1 MKIQSHDINGYPL
14 NIDFSNFYISKEVFI
29 DMPSHMAYLGIDY
42 TRYMISNWGRIFNKD
57 TNNYIPRDL
66 MIKNN
71 EYRRICLKGLNGNDI
86 FISMHRLMGCVY
98 FGIQVISNW
107 YVINHKD
114 GVKWHNELYN
124 LEWVTSSEN
133 IKHADK
139 NGLIA
144 RPSGEH
150 NGNANLSD
158 EQYHRICQLTQ
169 DGYKASEINKIMNC
183 GIDITNIAQKIRTG
197 TSETIISSQ
206 YDFSNIPKNRYTKF
220 NINDIPKIC
229 KMLENKCSYSEILNS
244 LGYNTKSID
253 IEELKN
259 LKNKL
264 RLIKNRSTYSD
275 ISKDY
280 NF

>member
-1 MKIQSHDINGYPL
+1 
-14 NIDFSNFYISKEVFI
+14 
-29 DMPSHMAYLGIDY
+29 
-42 TRYMISNWGRIFNKD
+42 MISNWGRIFNKI
-57 TNNYIPRDL
+57 TGNYIPKDL
-66 MIKNN
+66 IIKNN
-71 EYRRICLKGLNGNDI
+71 EYRRICLKDFNNNDV
-86 FISMHRLMGCVY
+86 FISMHRLMGCAY
-98 FGIQVISNW
+98 FGIQGISNW

-133 IKHADK
+133 IKHAGR

-150 NGNANLSD
+150 NGNASLTD
-158 EQYHRICQLTQ
+158 DQYHQICQLTQ
-169 DGYKASEINKIMNC
+169 NGYTASEINKIMNC
-183 GIDITNIAQKIRTG
+183 GIDITNIAQKIRRG

-220 NINDIPKIC
+220 NVNDIPKIC
-229 KMLENKCSYSEILNS
+229 KMLENKYDYNRILKS
-244 LGYNTKSID
+244 LGYDIQSID
-253 IEELKN
+253 TKELKN

-264 RLIKNRSTYSD
+264 RLIKNGSTYND
-275 ISKDY
+275 ISKEY